1 MSRTSLS
8 NETSSMVCLWGEP
21 WGTDHCMRPG
31 EGFTVMTEAEP
42 EESPFNVVVHDPG
55 VTVWGNA
62 GHDAEVSVPGA
73 GSR

>member
-8 NETSSMVCLWGEP
+8 NETSSMVCLWASRGELITACA
-21 WGTDHCMRPG
+21 WG

-62 GHDAEVSVPGA
+62 GHEAEVSVPGA